1 MDPDYALA
9 YSGLADVYLVLPDYT
24 PDINKV
30 DVKAK
35 AEDAIMK
42 ALTLGPG
49 LTEAHT
55 SFGFLNESFYGDYI
69 VAEKEYQRAIEL
81 NPRYAPAHYRYS
93 YLLTHLGRLEESVAE
108 ARMALELEPFSL
120 IYHVALGSMLTFAR
134 QYDSAIKNYQR
145 AIELDSNNADAWLWL
160 MITYICIEEFED
172 ARKAQSR
179 WAEIVG
185 IEKELALLFVS
196 LVEEH
201 VRTGEPVSP
210 PPELEKIFALM
221 GWKKP
226 LYAYLGHM
234 EKTIALFEEQD
245 GSLHYMRYFPAYDF
259 IRSEPRFIELI
270 QKKERELGL
279 EENNN

>member
-1 MDPDYALA
+1 
-9 YSGLADVYLVLPDYT
+9 
-24 PDINKV
+24 
-30 DVKAK
+30 
-35 AEDAIMK
+35 
-42 ALTLGPG
+42 
-49 LTEAHT
+49 
-55 SFGFLNESFYGDYI
+55 
-69 VAEKEYQRAIEL
+69 
-81 NPRYAPAHYRYS
+81 
-93 YLLTHLGRLEESVAE
+93 
-108 ARMALELEPFSL
+108 MALELEPFSL

-221 GWKKP
+221 GWKNP